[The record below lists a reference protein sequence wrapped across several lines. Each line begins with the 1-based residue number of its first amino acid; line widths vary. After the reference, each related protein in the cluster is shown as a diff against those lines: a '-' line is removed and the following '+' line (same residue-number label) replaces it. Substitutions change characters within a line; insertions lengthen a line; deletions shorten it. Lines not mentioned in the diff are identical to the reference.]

1 MGMAT
6 QHQIKV
12 SERAYYTLKAKSKT
26 DEFKGRGV
34 TGVVDKLLFDEFTT
48 KGSGRP
54 FGTVKK
60 KRNKKC

>member
-1 MGMAT
+1 MT
-6 QHQIKV
+6 VQKQIKI

-34 TGVVDKLLFDEFTT
+34 TGVVDKMLFGEFTT

-54 FGTVKK
+54 FGKTTKRKK
-60 KRNKKC
+60 KNS